1 MMLAISLFLWV
12 VVAALGLMTAMRGT
26 RLFQDSVRDST
37 IEFLRLIPRIALGVI
52 GSGFIAD
59 AMPQDLIVPWIG
71 PQSGMIG
78 VAIATL
84 GGAATSGGPV
94 VGFSVAAAA
103 LKAGGGAPQVIA
115 YVTAWSLFSIQ
126 RILGWEIPSMPPR
139 VVWLRAAVSVPLP
152 FLVAATAMLINR
164 P

>member
-1 MMLAISLFLWV
+1 MTLAVNLFLWV
-12 VVAALGLMTAMRGT
+12 VVAALGFMAAMRG
-26 RLFQDSVRDST
+26 RHHFADSARGSV

-71 PQSGMIG
+71 PQSGMLG

-94 VGFSVAAAA
+94 VGFSIAAAA
-103 LKAGGGAPQVIA
+103 LKGGGGAPQVIA

-139 VVWLRAAVSVPLP
+139 VVWLRAFVSVPLP
-152 FLVAATAMLINR
+152 FLAAVAAMLLGK

>member
-1 MMLAISLFLWV
+1 MMLAVSLFLWV
-12 VVAALGLMTAMRGT
+12 IVAALGLMAAVRDT
-26 RLFQDSVRDST
+26 RLFQDSVRNSS
-37 IEFLRLIPRIALGVI
+37 IEFVRLIPRIALGVI

-71 PQSGMIG
+71 PQSGMLG

-94 VGFSVAAAA
+94 VGFSIAAAA
-103 LKAGGGAPQVIA
+103 LKGGGGAPQVIA

-126 RILGWEIPSMPPR
+126 RIIGWEIPAMPPR

-152 FLVAATAMLINR
+152 FLAAAAAMLIGR

>member
-1 MMLAISLFLWV
+1 MTLAVNLFLWM
-12 VVAALGLMTAMRGT
+12 VVAVLGFMAAMRG
-26 RLFQDSVRDST
+26 RYFFRDNLRESV
-37 IEFLRLIPRIALGVI
+37 IEFARLIPRIALGVI

-71 PQSGMIG
+71 PQSGFLG

-94 VGFSVAAAA
+94 VGFSIAAAA

-115 YVTAWSLFSIQ
+115 YVVAWSLFSIQ
-126 RILGWEIPSMPPR
+126 RIIGWEVPSMPPR
-139 VVWLRAAVSVPLP
+139 VVWLRAAVSLPLP
-152 FLVAATAMLINR
+152 FLAAAAAILLNR

>member
-1 MMLAISLFLWV
+1 MMLAVNLVLWV
-12 VVAALGLMTAMRGT
+12 VVVVLGLMTAMRGT
-26 RLFQDSVRDST
+26 DFFRDSVRTSI
-37 IEFLRLIPRIALGVI
+37 IEFLWLIPRIALGVI

-71 PQSGMIG
+71 PQSGMLG
-78 VAIATL
+78 VAIATI

-103 LKAGGGAPQVIA
+103 LKSGGGAPQVIA
-115 YVTAWSLFSIQ
+115 YVVAWSLFSIQ
-126 RILGWEIPSMPPR
+126 RLIGWEIPSMPPR
-139 VVWLRAAVSVPLP
+139 VVLLRAAVSVPLP
-152 FLVAATAMLINR
+152 FIAAAAAMVLGK

>member
-1 MMLAISLFLWV
+1 MMLAINLALWV
-12 VVAALGLMTAMRGT
+12 IVAVLGFMTAMRGSD
-26 RLFQDSVRDST
+26 LFRDSVRDSVV
-37 IEFLRLIPRIALGVI
+37 EFLRLIPRIALGVI

-71 PQSGMIG
+71 PQSGMLG
-78 VAIATL
+78 VAIATV

-94 VGFSVAAAA
+94 VGFSIAAAA

-115 YVTAWSLFSIQ
+115 YVVAWSLFSIQ
-126 RILGWEIPSMPPR
+126 RLIGWEIPSMPPR
-139 VVWLRAAVSVPLP
+139 VVMLRAAVSVPLP
-152 FLVAATAMLINR
+152 FIAAAAAILLGK

>member
-1 MMLAISLFLWV
+1 MLAVSLFLWV
-12 VVAALGLMTAMRGT
+12 VVGVLGLMTAMRGT
-26 RLFQDSVRDST
+26 AHFSDSVRNST
-37 IEFLRLIPRIALGVI
+37 IEFLRLMPRIALGVI

-71 PQSGMIG
+71 PQSGMLC
-78 VAIATL
+78 VTIATL

-94 VGFSVAAAA
+94 VGFSIAAAA
-103 LKAGGGAPQVIA
+103 LKGGGGAPQVIA

-126 RILGWEIPSMPPR
+126 RIIGWEIPAMPPR
-139 VVWLRAAVSVPLP
+139 VVLLRAAVSVPLP
-152 FLVAATAMLINR
+152 FVAAAAAMLLGR

>member
-1 MMLAISLFLWV
+1 MLAVNVFLWL

-26 RLFQDSVRDST
+26 DLFRGSLRAST
-37 IEFLRLIPRIALGVI
+37 IEFLQQLPRIALGVV

-71 PQSGMIG
+71 PQSGMLG

-84 GGAATSGGPV
+84 GGACTSGGPV
-94 VGFSVAAAA
+94 VGFSIAAAA

-126 RILGWEIPSMPPR
+126 RLIGWEIPLMPPR
-139 VVWLRAAVSVPLP
+139 VVLLRAAVSVPLP
-152 FLVAATAMLINR
+152 FLAAATAMLISK

>member
-1 MMLAISLFLWV
+1 MLAVSIFLWA
-12 VVAALGLMTAMRGT
+12 VVAVLGFMAAMRGT
-26 RLFQDSVRDST
+26 DLFRDGVRDAV

-52 GSGFIAD
+52 GSGFIAE

-71 PQSGMIG
+71 PQSGMLG
-78 VAIATL
+78 VAIATV

-94 VGFSVAAAA
+94 VGFSIAAAA
-103 LKAGGGAPQVIA
+103 LKGGGGAPQVIA
-115 YVTAWSLFSIQ
+115 YVTAWSLFSVQ
-126 RILGWEIPSMPPR
+126 RIIGWEIPSMPPR

-152 FLVAATAMLINR
+152 FLAAATAMLLGR

>member
-1 MMLAISLFLWV
+1 MMLAVNLFLWV
-12 VVAALGLMTAMRGT
+12 VVVVLGVMVAMRGT
-26 RLFQDSVRDST
+26 DLFRENVRDSI

-59 AMPQDLIVPWIG
+59 AMPQDLIIPWIG
-71 PQSGMIG
+71 PQSGMLG

-94 VGFSVAAAA
+94 VGFSIAAAA
-103 LKAGGGAPQVIA
+103 LKSGGGAPQVIA

-126 RILGWEIPSMPPR
+126 RLIGWEIPSMPSR
-139 VVWLRAAVSVPLP
+139 VVWLRATVSVPLP
-152 FLVAATAMLINR
+152 FLAAAAAMLLHR

>member
-78 VAIATL
+78 VAIATI

>member
-1 MMLAISLFLWV
+1 MMLAVSLFLWV
-12 VVAALGLMTAMRGT
+12 VVAALGFMAAMRGT
-26 RLFQDSVRDST
+26 RLFAGSVRNSV

-71 PQSGMIG
+71 PHSGMLG

-94 VGFSVAAAA
+94 VGFSIAAAA
-103 LKAGGGAPQVIA
+103 LKGGGGAPQVIA

-126 RILGWEIPSMPPR
+126 RIIGWEIPSMPAR
-139 VVWLRAAVSVPLP
+139 VVWLRAAVSLPLP
-152 FLVAATAMLINR
+152 FLAAATAMLIGR

>member
-1 MMLAISLFLWV
+1 MMLAVSLFLWV
-12 VVAALGLMTAMRGT
+12 VVAALGFMAAMRGT
-26 RLFQDSVRDST
+26 KLFQDSVRDSCL
-37 IEFLRLIPRIALGVI
+37 EFLRLIPRIALGVI

-94 VGFSVAAAA
+94 VGFSIAAAA

-115 YVTAWSLFSIQ
+115 YVTAWSLFSVQ
-126 RILGWEIPSMPPR
+126 RIIGWEIPSMPPR
-139 VVWLRAAVSVPLP
+139 VVWLRAVVSIPLP
-152 FLVAATAMLINR
+152 FLVAATAMLISR

>member
-26 RLFQDSVRDST
+26 KLFQDSVRSST

>member
-1 MMLAISLFLWV
+1 MMLAVNLFLWV
-12 VVAALGLMTAMRGT
+12 VVGVLGFMAAMRGT
-26 RLFQDSVRDST
+26 HLFRASARESI

-71 PQSGMIG
+71 PQSGMLG
-78 VAIATL
+78 VAIATI
-84 GGAATSGGPV
+84 GGGATSGGPV
-94 VGFSVAAAA
+94 VGFSIAAAA
-103 LKAGGGAPQVIA
+103 LKGGAGAPQVIA
-115 YVTAWSLFSIQ
+115 FVTAWSLFSIQ
-126 RILGWEIPSMPPR
+126 RIIGWEIPAMPPR

-152 FLVAATAMLINR
+152 FIAAAGAMLLAK

>member
-1 MMLAISLFLWV
+1 MMLAVSLFLWV
-12 VVAALGLMTAMRGT
+12 VVAALGFMAAMRGT
-26 RLFQDSVRDST
+26 KLFQDSVRNSG

-94 VGFSVAAAA
+94 VGFSIAAAA

-115 YVTAWSLFSIQ
+115 YVTAWSLFSVQ
-126 RILGWEIPSMPPR
+126 RIIGWEIPSMPPR
-139 VVWLRAAVSVPLP
+139 VVWLRAVVSVPLP
-152 FLVAATAMLINR
+152 FLVAATAMLISR

>member
-1 MMLAISLFLWV
+1 MMLAVNLFLWV
-12 VVAALGLMTAMRGT
+12 VVVVLGVMVAMRGT
-26 RLFQDSVRDST
+26 DLFRENVRESL

-59 AMPQDLIVPWIG
+59 AMPQDLIIPWIG
-71 PQSGMIG
+71 PQSGMLG

-94 VGFSVAAAA
+94 VGFSIAAAA
-103 LKAGGGAPQVIA
+103 LKGGGGAPQVIA

-126 RILGWEIPSMPPR
+126 RLIGWEIPSMPAR
-139 VVWLRAAVSVPLP
+139 VVWLRATVSVPLP
-152 FLVAATAMLINR
+152 FLAAAAAMLLNR

>member
-1 MMLAISLFLWV
+1 MTLAVNIFLWAI
-12 VVAALGLMTAMRGT
+12 VAVLGFMAAMRGM
-26 RLFQDSVRDST
+26 RLFENSVRGSLT
-37 IEFLRLIPRIALGVI
+37 EFLRLLPRIALGVI
-52 GSGFIAD
+52 GSGFIAE
-59 AMPQDLIVPWIG
+59 AMPQDLITPWIG
-71 PQSGMIG
+71 PQSGLLG

-94 VGFSVAAAA
+94 VGFSIAAAA
-103 LKAGGGAPQVIA
+103 LKGGGGAPQIIA

-126 RILGWEIPSMPPR
+126 RIIGWEIPSMPPR

-152 FLVAATAMLINR
+152 FLAAAAAMLIGK

>member
-1 MMLAISLFLWV
+1 MMLVVSIFLWIV
-12 VVAALGLMTAMRGT
+12 VVVLGFMTAMRGT
-26 RLFQDSVRDST
+26 YLFRANVRESV

-59 AMPQDLIVPWIG
+59 AIPRDLIVPWIG
-71 PQSGMIG
+71 PDSGLLG
-78 VAIATL
+78 VTIATI

-103 LKAGGGAPQVIA
+103 LKGGGGAPQVIA
-115 YVTAWSLFSIQ
+115 YLVAWALFSIQ
-126 RILGWEIPSMPPR
+126 RLIGWEIPTMPPR
-139 VVWLRAAVSVPLP
+139 VVWLRAAISIPLP
-152 FLVAATAMLINR
+152 YVAAAAAMLLHK

>member
-1 MMLAISLFLWV
+1 MMLAISLLLWV
-12 VVAALGLMTAMRGT
+12 VVGVLGFLTAMRGT
-26 RLFQDSVRDST
+26 DLFRDSVRFSV
-37 IEFLRLIPRIALGVI
+37 IEFVRLIPRIALGVI

-71 PQSGMIG
+71 PQSGILG

-94 VGFSVAAAA
+94 VGFSIAAAA
-103 LKAGGGAPQVIA
+103 LKAGGGAPQIIA
-115 YVTAWSLFSIQ
+115 YVVAWSLFSIQ
-126 RILGWEIPSMPPR
+126 RLIGWEIPSMPPR
-139 VVWLRAAVSVPLP
+139 VVLLRAAVSLPLP
-152 FLVAATAMLINR
+152 FIAAGAAILLAK

>member
-1 MMLAISLFLWV
+1 
-12 VVAALGLMTAMRGT
+12 MR
-26 RLFQDSVRDST
+26 SST

>member
-1 MMLAISLFLWV
+1 MMIAISLFLWV
-12 VVAALGLMTAMRGT
+12 VVAVLGFMAAMKGT
-26 RLFQDSVRDST
+26 KFFQESVRESS

-78 VAIATL
+78 VAIATI

-94 VGFSVAAAA
+94 VGFSIAAAA
-103 LKAGGGAPQVIA
+103 LKGGGGAPQVIA

-126 RILGWEIPSMPPR
+126 RIIGWEIPSMPPR

-152 FLVAATAMLINR
+152 FLVAATAMLIGR

>member
-1 MMLAISLFLWV
+1 MMLAVNLVLWV
-12 VVAALGLMTAMRGT
+12 VVVARGLMTAMRGT
-26 RLFQDSVRDST
+26 DFFRDSVRNSI

-71 PQSGMIG
+71 PQSGMLG
-78 VAIATL
+78 VAIATI

-94 VGFSVAAAA
+94 VGFSIAAAA
-103 LKAGGGAPQVIA
+103 LKSGGGAPQVIA
-115 YVTAWSLFSIQ
+115 YVVAWSLFSIQ
-126 RILGWEIPSMPPR
+126 RLIGWEIPSMPPR
-139 VVWLRAAVSVPLP
+139 VVLLRAAVSVPLP
-152 FLVAATAMLINR
+152 FIAAAAAMVLGK

>member
-1 MMLAISLFLWV
+1 MMLALNIFLWV
-12 VVAALGLMTAMRGT
+12 IVAALGLMAAMRGT
-26 RLFQDSVRDST
+26 HLFRDSVRGSIID
-37 IEFLRLIPRIALGVI
+37 FLQQLPRIALGVI
-52 GSGFIAD
+52 GSGFIAE

-71 PQSGMIG
+71 PQSGLLG
-78 VAIATL
+78 VAIATI

-94 VGFSVAAAA
+94 VGFSIAAAA

-115 YVTAWSLFSIQ
+115 YVVAWSLFSLQ
-126 RILGWEIPSMPPR
+126 RLIGWEIPLMPAR

-152 FLVAATAMLINR
+152 FIAAAAAMLLNR

>member
-1 MMLAISLFLWV
+1 MMLAVSLFLWAV
-12 VVAALGLMTAMRGT
+12 VGVLGFMAAMRGT
-26 RLFQDSVRDST
+26 HLFRATVSESI

-59 AMPQDLIVPWIG
+59 AMPQDFIVPWIG
-71 PQSGMIG
+71 PQSGMLG
-78 VAIATL
+78 VAIATI
-84 GGAATSGGPV
+84 GGGATSGGPV
-94 VGFSVAAAA
+94 VGFSIAAAA
-103 LKAGGGAPQVIA
+103 LKGGAGAPQVIA

-126 RILGWEIPSMPPR
+126 RIIGWEIPSMPPR

-152 FLVAATAMLINR
+152 FIAAAGAMLLNR

>member
-12 VVAALGLMTAMRGT
+12 VVAALGLMTAMRGS

-78 VAIATL
+78 VAIATI

>member
-1 MMLAISLFLWV
+1 MMLAVSLFLWV
-12 VVAALGLMTAMRGT
+12 IVAALGLMAAVRDT
-26 RLFQDSVRDST
+26 RLFQDSVRNSS
-37 IEFLRLIPRIALGVI
+37 IEFVRLIPRIALGVI

-71 PQSGMIG
+71 PQSGMLG

-94 VGFSVAAAA
+94 VGFSIAAAA
-103 LKAGGGAPQVIA
+103 LKGGGGAPQVIA

-126 RILGWEIPSMPPR
+126 RIIGWEIPSMPPR

-152 FLVAATAMLINR
+152 FLAAAASMLLGK

>member
-1 MMLAISLFLWV
+1 MMLAVSLFLWV
-12 VVAALGLMTAMRGT
+12 IVAALGLMAAVRDT
-26 RLFQDSVRDST
+26 RLFQDSVKNSSM
-37 IEFLRLIPRIALGVI
+37 EFVRLIPRIALGVI

-71 PQSGMIG
+71 PQSGMLG

-126 RILGWEIPSMPPR
+126 RIIGWEIPAMPPR

-152 FLVAATAMLINR
+152 FLAAAAAMLIGR